1 MSNAV
6 CPQNSDNDFRPEGIP
21 NDDEDF
27 RDEDRNRFPVDDDDA
42 AFGHGSIAT
51 RLGPFNIS
59 LETHAVILRL
69 SWVVLLEDVSS
80 VEPSSI
86 EFQLST
92 NSSKI
97 NWIAFGFTKN
107 NQFNGA
113 DWFVAWKSR
122 RKRVYSKVPFML
134 KNSQLCAIGLIFL

>member
-6 CPQNSDNDFRPEGIP
+6 CPQDSDDDVFGTEQIP

-27 RDEDRNRFPVDDDDA
+27 GDEDRSPFPVDDDDA
-42 AFGHGSIAT
+42 AFRHGSIAT

-59 LETHAVILRL
+59 LETHPVTLRL
-69 SWVVLLEDVSS
+69 SWVVLLEDESS
-80 VEPSSI
+80 NEPSSI

-107 NQFNGA
+107 NQFSGA

-122 RKRVYSKVPFML
+122 RKRVVYSKVPFML
-134 KNSQLCAIGLIFL
+134 KRFSTICW